1 MPTIGSVVSHDDRFG
16 ERTGHAATTLRLG
29 HATII
34 LTALVMIAGSVG
46 VIFAQQPNPDQLLN
60 TAIEEQQR
68 GDYQAAIRDYRKLL
82 ELRPNLVEA
91 KVNLG
96 AALVHVGDFD
106 GAIAMYRSALP
117 LVSQKNAIL
126 LNLALAYYKKG
137 DFVHAGEQ
145 FETLHT
151 AQPNDVRIAI
161 LLGDTDVHLGRATA
175 AVTLLEPL
183 EQENKNAQ
191 NLDFEY
197 SYGSALIAAGK
208 RRDGVARMEKVAAAG
223 HSADAYS
230 LAGATLLDL
239 NEFEAARRDLD
250 AALALNPKLPRLY
263 SLAGMARDKTGDIK
277 AGEVAFRE
285 ALKLNP
291 EDFDANLYLGAI
303 LYRER
308 KMDEAK
314 PYLDTALRLQ
324 PQSYMARYEVAM
336 FKSTSGQL
344 EEAAQELE
352 KLVKDD
358 PDWLEPHEELAT
370 LYYKLHRPADG
381 AKERAVVDKLT
392 AEQQAK
398 GPGTQ

>member
-1 MPTIGSVVSHDDRFG
+1 MACALLVAVLCTS
-16 ERTGHAATTLRLG
+16 AA
-29 HATII
+29 A
-34 LTALVMIAGSVG
+34 
-46 VIFAQQPNPDQLLN
+46 AQAPDPDQLLN
-60 TAIEEQQR
+60 SAIDAQQHGEYKTAIV
-68 GDYQAAIRDYRKLL
+68 DYRKLL
-82 ELRPNLVEA
+82 ELRPNMVEA
-91 KVNLG
+91 RINLG
-96 AALVHVGDFD
+96 AALAHEGDFD

-117 LVSQKNAIL
+117 LVTQKNAVL

-137 DFVHAGEQ
+137 DFAQAGEQ
-145 FETLHT
+145 FETLHA

-161 LLGDTDVHLGRATA
+161 LLGDTDVHLGKADS
-175 AVTLLEPL
+175 AVAMLEPL
-183 EQENKNAQ
+183 ESKNAQ

-197 SYGSALIAAGK
+197 AYGAALIKAGK
-208 RRDGVARMEKVAAAG
+208 RRDGVARMEKVATLG
-223 HSADAYS
+223 HSADAYL

-239 NEFEAARRDLD
+239 NEFEAARHDLD
-250 AALALNPKLPRLY
+250 AALNLNPKLPRVY

-277 AGEVAFRE
+277 AGEAAFRE

-314 PYLDTALRLQ
+314 PYLDAALRLD
-324 PQSYMARYEVAM
+324 PKSYMARYEVAM
-336 FKSTSGQL
+336 FKSTSGQY
-344 EEAAQELE
+344 EEAAQDLE

-370 LYYKLHRPADG
+370 LYYKLHRSEDG
-381 AKERAVVDKLT
+381 AKERAVVEKL
-392 AEQQAK
+392 AAAQQAK

>member
-1 MPTIGSVVSHDDRFG
+1 MD
-16 ERTGHAATTLRLG
+16 A
-29 HATII
+29 
-34 LTALVMIAGSVG
+34 
-46 VIFAQQPNPDQLLN
+46 
-60 TAIEEQQR
+60 QQR
-68 GDYQAAIRDYRKLL
+68 GEYKTAIRDYRKLL
-82 ELRPNLVEA
+82 ELRPNMVEA
-91 KVNLG
+91 RINLG
-96 AALVHVGDFD
+96 AALAHEGDFD
-106 GAIAMYRSALP
+106 EAIAMYRSALP
-117 LVSQKNAIL
+117 LVTQKNVVL

-137 DFVHAGEQ
+137 DFAKAGEQ
-145 FETLHT
+145 LETLHT

-161 LLGDTDVHLGRATA
+161 LLGDTDVHLGKADS
-175 AVTLLEPL
+175 AVAMLEPL
-183 EQENKNAQ
+183 ESNNAQ

-197 SYGSALIAAGK
+197 TYGSALIKAGK
-208 RRDGVARMEKVAAAG
+208 RRDGVARMEKVATLG
-223 HSADAYS
+223 HSADAYL

-250 AALALNPKLPRLY
+250 AALNLNPKLPRVY

-291 EDFDANLYLGAI
+291 SDFDANLYLGAI

-314 PYLDTALRLQ
+314 PYLDAALRLN
-324 PQSYMARYEVAM
+324 PKSYMARYEVAM
-336 FKSTSGQL
+336 FKSTSGQY
-344 EEAAQELE
+344 EEAAQDLE

-358 PDWLEPHEELAT
+358 PEWLEPHEELAT
-370 LYYKLHRPADG
+370 LYYKLHRLVDG
-381 AKERAVVDKLT
+381 AKERAVVEKLT